1 MRIPICILFLLLTT
15 ISTFPALAQAEV
27 KLWTRFEQEFRSDK
41 SYSEPL
47 YEVASLTTIFQSP
60 SGRTKKIQAFWD
72 GADTWKVRFA
82 PDEVGL
88 WTYRTECSDQQNTG
102 LHGQTGS
109 FTVTAATSPLAF
121 YSKGTLTRP
130 PGRYHLAHADGTPFF
145 WFADTAWNGALK
157 ATDAEWDLYLKDRVQ
172 KGFNA
177 IQVVLT
183 QWRGADSDADGRA
196 AFEGAGRIRV
206 NPQFFQRLDRKIDR
220 INDHGLVAALV
231 LLWALPVS
239 QGRHLSPGYF
249 LPEPEAILLA
259 RYMVARYGGNQVVW
273 FLGGD
278 GKYIDEYEQRWKTI
292 GRGVFGR
299 GDYQGLVA
307 QHPQGRSWIGEV
319 YKDEPWLDIIG
330 YQSSHSAAEP
340 TVNWIN
346 RGPMAEK
353 WDKLPARPL
362 INLEP
367 LYENNSGGNSDD
379 VRKACYWSVFATP
392 VAGITYGAHTI
403 WPWLKRGEKALN
415 HSGGVSPA
423 SWQDSLGFP
432 GVVQVS
438 YLVRF
443 MQRFAWWELRP
454 RHQELLVEQPGLT
467 DYRQFVP
474 ALANDDVSTV
484 LVYVPEK
491 IRCRLRN
498 PRLLQY
504 TAQWFNPV
512 TNQALAVADF
522 GPDSVLT
529 VDPPFE
535 KDAVLVLTK

>member
-1 MRIPICILFLLLTT
+1 M
-15 ISTFPALAQAEV
+15 STCQALGQAEV
-27 KLWTRFEQEFRSDK
+27 KLWTKFELELRSSK

-47 YEVASLTTIFQSP
+47 YEVANLTAIFQSP
-60 SGRTKKIQAFWD
+60 SARNKKIQAFWD
-72 GADTWKVRFA
+72 GADSWKVRFA
-82 PDEVGL
+82 PDETGT
-88 WTYRTECSDQQNTG
+88 WTYRTECSDQQNAG

-109 FTVTAATSPLAF
+109 FTVTRSTGPHALYA
-121 YSKGTLTRP
+121 KGSLTRP
-130 PGRYHLAHADGTPFF
+130 PGRYHLAYADGTPFF

-157 ATDAEWDLYLKDRVQ
+157 ATDEEWDLYLEDRVE
-172 KGFNA
+172 KGFSA
-177 IQVVLT
+177 IQVVLS
-183 QWRGADSDADGRA
+183 QWRGADSDLDGRT

-206 NPQFFQRLDRKIDR
+206 NPDFFKRLDRRIDR
-220 INDHGLVAALV
+220 INEHGLIAAVV
-231 LLWALPVS
+231 LLWALPVG

-299 GDYQGLVA
+299 GEYQGLVA

-319 YKDEPWLDIIG
+319 YKDESWLDTVG
-330 YQSSHSAAEP
+330 YQSSHSAAEG

-367 LYENNSGGNSDD
+367 LYENNSGSNSDD

-392 VAGITYGAHTI
+392 VAGITYGAHAI

-415 HSGGVSPA
+415 HSGVVSSA
-423 SWQDSLGFP
+423 SWQDSLSFP

-438 YLVRF
+438 YLAQF
-443 MQRFAWWELRP
+443 MQRFRWWDLRP
-454 RHQELLVEQPGLT
+454 RHQELLVEQPGAT
-467 DYRQFVP
+467 NFRQFVS
-474 ALANDDVSTV
+474 ALANDDASTV
-484 LVYVPEK
+484 LVYLPEK
-491 IRCRLRN
+491 LSCRLRN
-498 PRLLQY
+498 PRLMTY
-504 TAQWFNPV
+504 KARWFDPIAG
-512 TNQALAVADF
+512 QDSAVADF
-522 GPDSVLT
+522 GPGPILEIPS
-529 VDPPFE
+529 PFE
-535 KDAVLVLTK
+535 KDAVLVLTR